1 MRTPARMLA
10 AATLTVLTILPAGV
24 AQASQ
29 AEERGQRVLERTL
42 AREHHT
48 VAAPAI
54 PVAPYRNYHEALAAQ
69 EQATQ
74 ADAVERFR
82 RSERA
87 SHEQSATSDVG
98 QRGQAERWNS
108 YYQATRMSP
117 AELKAWMEATQRAGN
132 PTQVPAPLQ
141 HARPTTQPIWLVLG
155 LGVLAAALALS
166 TGLAVLAAR
175 RANRRAR
182 VGQAA

>member
-1 MRTPARMLA
+1 MLA
-10 AATLTVLTILPAGV
+10 AATLTVLTVLPAGV

-48 VAAPAI
+48 VAAPAN
-54 PVAPYRNYHEALAAQ
+54 PAAPAAEPYRNYHEALAAQ
-69 EQATQ
+69 EQATE

-82 RSERA
+82 RSEWA

-98 QRGQAERWNS
+98 QQGQAERWNS

-117 AELKAWMEATQRAGN
+117 AELKAWMEATQRANN
-132 PTQVPAPLQ
+132 PTQVSAPLQ
-141 HARPTTQPIWLVLG
+141 PAQPTTQPIWLVLG
-155 LGVLAAALALS
+155 LGVVAAALALS
-166 TGLAVLAAR
+166 TGVAVLAAR